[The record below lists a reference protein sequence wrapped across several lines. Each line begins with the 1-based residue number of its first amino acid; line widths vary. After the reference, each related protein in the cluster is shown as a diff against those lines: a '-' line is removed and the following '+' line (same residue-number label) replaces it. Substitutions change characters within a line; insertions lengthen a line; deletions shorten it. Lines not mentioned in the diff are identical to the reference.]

1 MNNGIKKL
9 LSITLFGLMVSGTA
23 MAEPEAGGFTLNF
36 TNHTVMQDAY
46 MSKVSL
52 DNKMMEEPS
61 FLDLNYD
68 ENK

>member
-1 MNNGIKKL
+1 MNNIKKAV
-9 LSITLFGLMVSGTA
+9 IAVVFGLMMSGTA
-23 MAEPEAGGFTLNF
+23 MAEPEAGDFTLNF

-68 ENK
+68 ANN